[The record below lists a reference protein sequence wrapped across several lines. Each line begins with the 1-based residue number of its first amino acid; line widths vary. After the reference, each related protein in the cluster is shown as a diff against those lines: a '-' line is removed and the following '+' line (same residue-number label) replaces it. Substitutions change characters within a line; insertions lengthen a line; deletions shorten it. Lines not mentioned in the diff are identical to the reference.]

1 MSSKLVSPGPAVE
14 DDCIWNSSGP
24 ESLTDLESV
33 LNLRFAKG
41 SYVLVAGG
49 RRRRYTKW
57 YNSPNMMTIKTNE
70 KNEINPAFADRLILS
85 RFEVV
90 LVVVLVVVFVVE
102 LVVVLVFW

>member
-1 MSSKLVSPGPAVE
+1 
-14 DDCIWNSSGP
+14 
-24 ESLTDLESV
+24 
-33 LNLRFAKG
+33 
-41 SYVLVAGG
+41 
-49 RRRRYTKW
+49 
-57 YNSPNMMTIKTNE
+57 MMTIKTNE